1 MTDRLA
7 EPLGTRQPVRPIQ
20 RPFPGE
26 SVLGI
31 SPPLDRTVDPLWN
44 RRAHLY
50 TGRSLSDTILTVEQ
64 TGRAGHLTA
73 TGAMLSSGTV
83 HGLDAAIERNEGGE
97 MVVLSPGY
105 GVTSAGEDV
114 VVATPQRIRVQDI
127 PVIAPGLTS
136 GDAPVGQRLGDLLS
150 SGEPVVGVLV
160 LQPVAVEQ
168 IADADPTDPCEQ
180 DPHNF
185 AFEDWQVVDGCRLCC
200 VLWQDSWTPR
210 PAFDGQWRNR
220 LAYALFEWEQRH
232 PSVDMPWNVAGL
244 PVAMVG
250 GQGGSVSFLDSAA
263 VVRMGGKRPW
273 HQGLLAQ
280 AGTPFVWQARLQQ
293 FAEQVAEMQAESL
306 SIEAIA
312 QACRFLP
319 PAGLLPKDALSVGS
333 AAGTGRLWSNRFFP
347 EGFTVDLA
355 PIPVEQ
361 LDAIMTACASL
372 APLDMT
378 RPERV
383 RVLVPVPQALFE
395 PDLLR
400 VAQVDPE
407 FQNTINRF
415 IEMRGRWLRRRADLR
430 EMASVL
436 NRSIVGTPLTY
447 LDPDPEA
454 LETEAIA
461 EDPLLGTEGPLAAPE
476 DTYGTTVTRT
486 ATGAPTYTV
495 SAFEELRT
503 ALDTSTPLSD
513 AEVAELMKRGLSPF
527 IQFLE
532 DKIRRANDTVDFGFL
547 QVQTNVYRMRQLML
561 GSDAASRLVT
571 SPALASI
578 AQGESA
584 LATREDLANFLKQ
597 SGGTVPGAGPAPT
610 RAIDTKAAG
619 SLRATSTES
628 TAARGMK
635 AATVVRSGSG
645 LSAAL
650 SGVSIRS
657 DVSTGT
663 TLDRG
668 PQLSEIV
675 GGAGGLEL
683 ARTPSIAEVV
693 KAESTGGPLTSRAT
707 EKVANAQDVVNQAP
721 IVGKPLDFRTVSV
734 AERLKEPPAPEAKN
748 FSVASKFDLVSS
760 LGQIDL
766 NLDDVRVPGFLE
778 TRNGQ
783 RVPVEKTVKEIRDG
797 NLAGQILQGVHDPDP
812 TDGDEGAFF
821 SAGVRAVDHTVAT
834 LRIVEGRIA
843 GYRQAI
849 GQCQVA
855 LAALQGVASRLD
867 QRLRVV
873 GQELAEARHDVGVA
887 RALLAEESA
896 RVDGIN
902 ERRERILRE
911 QVSFYAFVR
920 PRQATALMDVPMRS
934 LDPGLMESPVP
945 ACLAG
950 HEDVPQEL
958 RAMVALFRH
967 APVKWFPRFPGLLE
981 KLDRVD
987 LLQRTI
993 VDAKSSLQA
1002 RGRADLDEGGSSAA
1016 SSGGA
1021 DRLGLM
1027 ISGVYTAQRSVVME
1041 RRLDLARFDAGPLAS
1056 ASWTQ
1061 TLNHAHELLSLGDVL
1076 EGRHGRTELTTQ
1088 ASRELADMSNV
1099 AVCLY
1104 AQFGAVRPVLR
1115 LEWAERLSQFDA
1127 PANLRNL
1134 STLPRWGE
1142 VEALA
1147 RRSMQTLVDWLYGRV
1162 DARNAQAVGLMHDL
1176 VRMCLLL
1183 ASHAPVNQI
1192 IAGHVE
1198 KPTTVK
1204 PGSRVPLV
1212 INPGAVRVGM
1222 HVSLYAG
1229 TQVVAQG
1236 LVEDVGDRQAVAH
1249 VLQTAL
1255 PAVTLSAQAVAH
1267 FSQTATAFVRAR

>member
-1 MTDRLA
+1 MSERLRLMDVS
-7 EPLGTRQPVRPIQ
+7 EPRHPVRPIVQ
-20 RPFPGE
+20 PFPGE

-64 TGRAGHLTA
+64 TGRAGRLA
-73 TGAMLSSGTV
+73 ASGAMLSSGTV
-83 HGLDAAIERNEGGE
+83 QGLDAGLERHESGD
-97 MVVLSPGY
+97 MILLSPGY
-105 GVTSAGEDV
+105 GMTSTGEDILV
-114 VVATPQRIRVQDI
+114 GTPQRMRVQDI
-127 PVIAPGLTS
+127 PVIASGLTS
-136 GDAPVGQRLGDLLS
+136 GDAPLAQRLGDLLA
-150 SGEPVVGVLV
+150 SGDPVVGVLV

-200 VLWQDSWTPR
+200 VLWEDSWVPR

-220 LAYALFEWEQRH
+220 LAYALFEREQRH
-232 PSVDMPWNVAGL
+232 PSEEQPWSAIGL
-244 PVAMVG
+244 PVAMLG
-250 GQGGSVSFLDSAA
+250 GQGGEVSFLDSAA

-273 HQGLLAQ
+273 RQGLLAQ
-280 AGTPFVWQARLQQ
+280 SGTPFLWQSRLRQ
-293 FAEQVAEMQAESL
+293 FAEQVAEMQAASA
-306 SIEAIA
+306 SIETIA

-319 PAGLLPKDALSVGS
+319 PAGLLPKEALSLGS
-333 AAGTGRLWSNRFFP
+333 AAGAGRAWTNRFFP
-347 EGFTVDLA
+347 EGFILDLA

-361 LDAIMTACASL
+361 LDAMMTACASL
-372 APLDMT
+372 ASLDMT

-383 RVLVPVPQALFE
+383 RVLVPVPQASFDPE
-395 PDLLR
+395 LLR

-407 FQNTINRF
+407 FQETINRF
-415 IEMRGRWLRRRADLR
+415 NEVRGKWLRRRADLR
-430 EMASVL
+430 DIAGAL
-436 NRSIVGTPLTY
+436 NRSIAGAAPTY
-447 LDPDPEA
+447 ADPDPEA
-454 LETEAIA
+454 LETETIA
-461 EDPLLGTEGPLAAPE
+461 EDPLLGTEGPLAVPE
-476 DTYGTTVTRT
+476 AGYGTTVTRT
-486 ATGAPTYTV
+486 ATGAPAYAV
-495 SAFEELRT
+495 KAFDDLRT

-513 AEVAELMKRGLSPF
+513 AEVAELPKRGLSPF
-527 IQFLE
+527 IEWLE
-532 DKIRRANDTVDFGFL
+532 GKIRRANDMVDLGFL
-547 QVQTNVYRMRQLML
+547 QVQTNIYRIRQLML

-578 AQGESA
+578 AQGQSA

-597 SGGTVPGAGPAPT
+597 TGGPVPGAGPAPI
-610 RAIDTKAAG
+610 RG
-619 SLRATSTES
+619 LATEPAEASRPASTGT
-628 TAARGMK
+628 TA
-635 AATVVRSGSG
+635 VRSAD
-645 LSAAL
+645 LSSAL
-650 SGVSIRS
+650 SGVSLRAGL
-657 DVSTGT
+657 STGT
-663 TLDRG
+663 RLTS
-668 PQLSEIV
+668 PQLSEMT
-675 GGAGGLEL
+675 GGAGREL
-683 ARTPSIAEVV
+683 LFERTPSIAEIV
-693 KAESTGGPLTSRAT
+693 KAESTGVFLKTGVAG
-707 EKVANAQDVVNQAP
+707 KVANTQDVVNQAP

-748 FSVASKFDLVSS
+748 FSVAAKFDLVSS
-760 LGQIDL
+760 VSQIDL

-812 TDGDEGAFF
+812 ADGDEGAFF

-849 GQCQVA
+849 GQCQAA
-855 LAALQGVASRLD
+855 LALLQGLASRLD
-867 QRLRVV
+867 QRLHVV

-896 RVDGIN
+896 RVQAIN

-911 QVSFYAFVR
+911 EAACYAFVR
-920 PRQATALMDVPMRS
+920 PRQATALMDVPVRS
-934 LDPGLMESPVP
+934 LEPGLAESPVP

-950 HEDVPQEL
+950 HDDVPQAV

-967 APVKWFPRFPGLLE
+967 APVKWFPRFPGLLR

-987 LLQRTI
+987 MLQRTI
-993 VDAKSSLQA
+993 LEAKSSLLVQ
-1002 RGRADLDEGGSSAA
+1002 RIADPDDSGAPALSP
-1016 SSGGA
+1016 GGA
-1021 DRLGLM
+1021 DRLGRM
-1027 ISGVYTAQRSVVME
+1027 IGGVYAAQRSLVME
-1041 RRLDLARFDAGPLAS
+1041 SRLALARFDAGSLAS

-1061 TLNHAHELLSLGDVL
+1061 TLGRAHELLAIGDLL
-1076 EGRHGRTELTTQ
+1076 EGRHSRADLANQ
-1088 ASRELADMSNV
+1088 ASRELADMANV
-1099 AVCLY
+1099 AACLY

-1127 PANLRNL
+1127 PVNLRNL
-1134 STLPRWGE
+1134 SALPRWGE

-1162 DARNAQAVGLMHDL
+1162 DAGNTQALGLMHDL

-1192 IAGHVE
+1192 LAGHVE

-1212 INPGAVRVGM
+1212 VSPGAIRVGM
-1222 HVSLYAG
+1222 QVSLYAG

-1236 LVEDVGDRQAVAH
+1236 LVEDVGERQAVAH
-1249 VLQTAL
+1249 VVQTAL
-1255 PAVTLSAQAVAH
+1255 PSVTLAAQAVAH
-1267 FSQTATAFVRAR
+1267 FSQAAATVIRAR

>member
-1 MTDRLA
+1 MT
-7 EPLGTRQPVRPIQ
+7 EPLGSRQPVRPIQ

-31 SPPLDRTVDPLWN
+31 SPPLDRTVAPLWN

-64 TGRAGHLTA
+64 TGRVGHLTA

-83 HGLDAAIERNEGGE
+83 QGLDVVLERSEGGE
-97 MVVLSPGY
+97 IVVLLPGY

-114 VVATPQRIRVQDI
+114 VVARPQRVRVADI
-127 PVIAPGLTS
+127 PVIVPGLAS
-136 GDAPVGQRLGDLLS
+136 GDAPVGERLGSLLA
-150 SGEPVVGVLV
+150 SGDPVVGMLV
-160 LQPVAVEQ
+160 LQPVVVEQ
-168 IADADPTDPCEQ
+168 VADADPTDPCEQ
-180 DPHNF
+180 DPQSF

-200 VLWQDSWTPR
+200 VLWQDSWLPR
-210 PAFDGQWRNR
+210 PAFDAQWRNR
-220 LAYALFEWEQRH
+220 LAYALFDWEQRN
-232 PSVDMPWNVAGL
+232 PSVDSPWNLVGL
-244 PVAMVG
+244 PVAMIG
-250 GQGGSVSFLDSAA
+250 GQGGVVSFLDSAA

-280 AGTPFVWQARLQQ
+280 SGTPFVWQARLQQ
-293 FAEQVAEMQAESL
+293 FAEQVAEMQAESV

-319 PAGLLPKDALSVGS
+319 PAGLLPKDALAVGS
-333 AAGTGRLWSNRFFP
+333 AGATGRAWTNRFFP
-347 EGFTVDLA
+347 EGFIVDLA
-355 PIPVEQ
+355 PIPIEQ
-361 LDAIMTACASL
+361 LDAMMTACASL
-372 APLDMT
+372 APLNMT

-383 RVLVPVPQALFE
+383 RVLVPVPQSSFE
-395 PDLLR
+395 PDLLLM
-400 VAQVDPE
+400 AQVDPE
-407 FQNTINRF
+407 FQATIAQF
-415 IEMRGRWLRRRADLR
+415 AEVRGKWLRRRADLR
-430 EMASVL
+430 EMASAL
-436 NRSIVGTPLTY
+436 NRSIVGTPLVY
-447 LDPDPEA
+447 EAPDPEA
-454 LETEAIA
+454 LETEVVA
-461 EDPLLGTEGPLAAPE
+461 EDPLLGTAGPLAEPE
-476 DTYGTTVTRT
+476 DAYGTTVTRT
-486 ATGAPTYTV
+486 ATGPPTYSVT
-495 SAFEELRT
+495 AFEALRT

-513 AEVAELMKRGLSPF
+513 AEVAELSKRGLSPF
-527 IQFLE
+527 VEFLE
-532 DKIRRANDTVDFGFL
+532 EKIRRANDTVDFGFL
-547 QVQTNVYRMRQLML
+547 QVQTNIYRMRQIML

-597 SGGTVPGAGPAPT
+597 SGGTVPTAGTGPM

-619 SLRATSTES
+619 AFRATSAGS
-628 TAARGMK
+628 KTAMGLK
-635 AATVVRSGSG
+635 AASVVRSGSG

-650 SGVSIRS
+650 SGGNVHSGLSVGAGI
-657 DVSTGT
+657 

-668 PQLSEIV
+668 VQFPGLV
-675 GGAGGLEL
+675 GGVGAVEL
-683 ARTPSIAEVV
+683 ARTPSVAEVV
-693 KAESTGGPLTSRAT
+693 KEESSGAFVKSALT

-721 IVGKPLDFRTVSV
+721 IIGKPLDFRTVSV

-760 LGQIDL
+760 LAQIDL
-766 NLDDVRVPGFLE
+766 NIEDVRIPGFLE

-834 LRIVEGRIA
+834 LRMVEGRIA

-849 GQCQVA
+849 GQCQAA

-867 QRLRVV
+867 QRLHVV

-896 RVDGIN
+896 RVNGIN
-902 ERRERILRE
+902 DRRERILRE
-911 QVSFYAFVR
+911 QVSCYAFVR
-920 PRQATALMDVPMRS
+920 PRQKTALMDVPMRS
-934 LDPGLMESPVP
+934 LDPGLAESPVP

-950 HEDVPQEL
+950 HEEVPQAL

-987 LLQRTI
+987 MLQRTI
-993 VDAKSSLQA
+993 VEAKASLQA
-1002 RGRADLDEGGSSAA
+1002 LGTADLAEGAA
-1016 SSGGA
+1016 TVVSSGVG

-1027 ISGVYTAQRSVVME
+1027 VSGVYAAQRSVVME
-1041 RRLDLARFDAGPLAS
+1041 RRLDLSGFDASQLANT
-1056 ASWTQ
+1056 SWTQ
-1061 TLNHAHELLSLGDVL
+1061 MLSHAHDLLSLGDVL
-1076 EGRHGRTELTTQ
+1076 EGRHGQAELTTQ
-1088 ASRELADMSNV
+1088 VSRELADMANV
-1099 AVCLY
+1099 AACLY
-1104 AQFGAVRPVLR
+1104 AQFGDVRPVLR

-1134 STLPRWGE
+1134 STLPRWAE
-1142 VEALA
+1142 VEPLA
-1147 RRSMQTLVDWLYGRV
+1147 RRSMQTLADWLYGQV
-1162 DARNAQAVGLMHDL
+1162 DARNTQAVGLMHDL

-1204 PGSRVPLV
+1204 PGSRIPLV
-1212 INPGAVRVGM
+1212 ISPGAVRVGM

-1229 TQVVAQG
+1229 SQIVAQG
-1236 LVEDVGDRQAVAH
+1236 LVEDVGNRQAIAH
-1249 VLQTAL
+1249 VMQTAL
-1255 PAVTLSAQAVAH
+1255 PSVTLSAQAVAH
-1267 FSQTATAFVRAR
+1267 FTQAAVAIVRAR